1 LPCHAFHD
9 YLPPKAKK
17 DEDAMAFSILVCIKA
32 VPDLAPGGELTL
44 ADRWIDETAI
54 DWCMNH
60 YDAHALEAALAIR
73 DATPDVT
80 IDAISAGPDRVR
92 DTIRRAMAMGADAG
106 IHLAMETPGRLSPEA
121 VAMAI
126 ADYARHKNHDLI
138 LTGAVSEDL
147 MQGVTG
153 PLIAAAL
160 DRPCAA
166 AAVEIAPDTAD
177 RSLVATCEMEGG
189 MAEIVRLRCPALVTV
204 QTGQRIPRYPSL
216 SNTLRSRRQTI
227 ERVVPDRNAGPASM
241 VGTRQVAFPKRT
253 STCRVID
260 GTVIEKA
267 DTLLRLFND
276 NGWLK

>member
-1 LPCHAFHD
+1 
-9 YLPPKAKK
+9 
-17 DEDAMAFSILVCIKA
+17 MAFSILVGIKA
-32 VPDLAPGGELTL
+32 VPDPASGGSLTL
-44 ADRWIDETAI
+44 AGRWIDETAI
-54 DWCMNH
+54 GWCMNH
-60 YDAHALEAALAIR
+60 YDAHALEAALSIK
-73 DATPDVT
+73 DAFPDVT

-106 IHLAMETPGRLSPEA
+106 IHLAVETPGRPSPEA
-121 VAMAI
+121 VALAI
-126 ADYARHKNHDLI
+126 ADYARHKNYDLI
-138 LTGAVSEDL
+138 LTGVMSEDL

-166 AAVEIAPDTAD
+166 AAVEIVPDMAD
-177 RSLVATCEMEGG
+177 RSLVASCEMEGG

-204 QTGQRIPRYPSL
+204 QTGRQIPRYPSL
-216 SNTLRSRRQTI
+216 SNTLRSRRQPV
-227 ERVVPDRNAGPASM
+227 ERVVPVRVADPMPG
-241 VGTRQVAFPKRT
+241 VETRRVSFPQRT

-276 NGWLK
+276 RGWLK

>member
-1 LPCHAFHD
+1 
-9 YLPPKAKK
+9 
-17 DEDAMAFSILVCIKA
+17 MAFSILVCIKT
-32 VPDLAPGGELTL
+32 VPDLASGGELTP
-44 ADRWIDETAI
+44 AGRWIDETTI

-60 YDAHALEAALAIR
+60 YDAHALEAALAIK

-80 IDAISAGPDRVR
+80 VDALSAGPDRVR
-92 DTIRRAMAMGADAG
+92 DTIRRAMAMGADTG
-106 IHLAMETPGRLSPEA
+106 IHLAMETAGRPTPEA
-121 VAMAI
+121 VALAI
-126 ADYARHKNHDLI
+126 ADHARDRNYDLI

-166 AAVEIAPDTAD
+166 AAVEIAPDMAD

-204 QTGQRIPRYPSL
+204 QTGQQPPRYPSL
-216 SNTLRSRRQTI
+216 SNTLRSRRQPI
-227 ERVVPDRNAGPASM
+227 ERVVPTRLADHAPM
-241 VGTRQVAFPKRT
+241 VETRQVSFPQRE
-253 STCRVID
+253 STCRFIN